1 MAASK
6 NFMSKFGMIAKQTN
20 CVSIHYNPPNDRLFS
35 LSAVST
41 SSHLNN
47 VISGGGLTFLNLL
60 KLRGHV
66 AKAN

>member
-6 NFMSKFGMIAKQTN
+6 NFISKFGMIAKQTN
-20 CVSIHYNPPNDRLFS
+20 RVSIHYNKPNIRLFS

-47 VISGGGLTFLNLL
+47 VISGGGINLP
-60 KLRGHV
+60 KSFEVEGTCG
-66 AKAN
+66 KG